1 MVLTT
6 VQSNHLYLPEP
17 LVKRFWGKS
26 FEIIEIKEG
35 ILLKPIDD
43 AISLAKGCL
52 KGTGFSSQRFM
63 QLKQVEKELER

>member
-6 VQSNHLYLPEP
+6 VQANYVYLPEP
-17 LVKRFWGKS
+17 IGRRFQGKS
-26 FEIIEIKEG
+26 FEIIEMKEG
-35 ILLKPIDD
+35 ILLKPVDD

-63 QLKQVEKELER
+63 QLKQAEKELER

>member
-6 VQSNHLYLPEP
+6 VQSNHISLPEP

-35 ILLKPIDD
+35 ILLKPVDD

-63 QLKQVEKELER
+63 QLKQTEKELER

>member
-6 VQSNHLYLPEP
+6 VQANYVYLPEP
-17 LVKRFWGKS
+17 IGRRFQGKS

-35 ILLKPIDD
+35 ILLKPVDD

-52 KGTGFSSQRFM
+52 KGTGCSSQRFM
-63 QLKQVEKELER
+63 QLKQAEKDVER